1 MALKVIDVS
10 AHNGN
15 IIWNKLYGMVDAV
28 ILRAGY
34 RGYGSAGTLAADAKF
49 KANASAAN
57 AQNIP
62 VGVYWLSQALNER
75 EAEEEAGYLVKLLKP
90 YKISYPVYL
99 DSEYCERNANGR
111 GDRISK
117 AQRTAN
123 ALAFLKAV
131 KKAGY
136 VGGLYCAENW
146 FTDEIDGGAIREAG
160 YTIWCARLAG
170 KPRIGAH
177 DAWQY
182 TWTASVSG
190 IIGNVDMSEFYRDF
204 AIGGKTVGEVAAE
217 VIAGKWGNG
226 EKRKKRLAE
235 AGYDYAAVQL
245 AVNERMR

>member
-34 RGYGSAGTLAADAKF
+34 RGYGPAGTLATDAKF
-49 KANASAAN
+49 NANASAAN

-75 EAEEEAGYLVKLLKP
+75 EAEEEAGYLMKLLKP

-117 AQRTAN
+117 AQRTKN
-123 ALAFLKAV
+123 ALAFLSCIEKARY
-131 KKAGY
+131 K
-136 VGGLYCAENW
+136 GGLYCAENW
-146 FTDEIDGGAIREAG
+146 FTDEIGGEEIRKAG
-160 YTIWCARLAG
+160 YMIWIARLAG
-170 KPRIGAH
+170 KPRIGKH

-182 TWTASVSG
+182 TWTAKVPG

-204 AIGGKTVGEVAAE
+204 SGDTKSVSEVAAE

-226 EKRKKRLAE
+226 PERKRRLTS
-235 AGYDYAAVQL
+235 AGYDYAAVQR